1 MKYSVFD
8 ISYLAKEPL
17 NTLNRFFHK
26 ELTSKEHQKTDSHKN
41 KNLTGSTHNFVPYPT
56 EKKINKLKKTY
67 KLNSTTYNVP
77 LSPSLK
83 LSSFLNPIH
92 SNTSMHILHTVLCTS
107 PKVLTKRICLRIQ
120 NFLRW

>member
-1 MKYSVFD
+1 MKYSAFD

-56 EKKINKLKKTY
+56 EEKNKQIKK
-67 KLNSTTYNVP
+67 
-77 LSPSLK
+77 
-83 LSSFLNPIH
+83 
-92 SNTSMHILHTVLCTS
+92 NTQTQFNYLQCT
-107 PKVLTKRICLRIQ
+107 PKPQPKAVK
-120 NFLRW
+120 FP